1 MSHEQ
6 PGTADI
12 AGGEDR
18 IRIVIADDHP
28 IVRAGLRAV
37 LGTVPDFDV
46 VAEASTAEEAI
57 GLALRGAGAGADS
70 TSGAGA
76 SAGGDESVPSR
87 ADLVLMDLSFG
98 DGMSGIEATRAISG
112 AIDAP
117 RVLVLTNYDSDADI
131 LGAIEAGAAGYLL
144 KDSPPDDL
152 IAAIRSAVAGRSVL
166 GPAVATR
173 LVARVSA
180 PQTALSA
187 REIEVL
193 ANAAE
198 GLTNQAIAARLH
210 VSETTIKS
218 HLAHIYTKLDVT
230 NRSSAIA
237 AAQRQGLFRPR

>member
-1 MSHEQ
+1 MSEDATM
-6 PGTADI
+6 GDRAAEGADGP
-12 AGGEDR
+12 AVPM

-37 LGTVPDFDV
+37 LGTVHDLDV
-46 VAEASTAEEAI
+46 IGEAATAEDAI
-57 GLALRGAGAGADS
+57 ELALHGAD
-70 TSGAGA
+70 GRP
-76 SAGGDESVPSR
+76 VP
-87 ADLVLMDLSFG
+87 DLVLMDLSFG
-98 DGMSGIEATRAISG
+98 DGMSGIDATRVIASAAG
-112 AIDAP
+112 SP

-152 IAAIRSAVAGRSVL
+152 VAAIRSAVAGRSVL

-198 GLTNQAIAARLH
+198 GLTNLAIAARLH